1 VGVENID
8 VRAATELGI
17 PVTNAPG
24 TNSNAAAE
32 MTIGLMLST
41 MRRIQFARELIRSG
55 VWEDETT
62 LGREIIGSTVG
73 IVGYGNISKLVIRK
87 LQGFDVRKILVFTES
102 KALQTPEFHNV
113 AFATLETVLKESDI
127 VSIHKALTPQSLGMI
142 GEDHLKLMKRSAFL
156 INTSRGGLVQEAS
169 LLKALQERWIA
180 GAALDVYE
188 QEPLSPRSPFLSMN
202 HVVLTPHLGGATHET
217 RERMVTTIAHNIAN
231 FLTGKG
237 IDLKFQVNPEA
248 FPGKQ

>member
-1 VGVENID
+1 
-8 VRAATELGI
+8 
-17 PVTNAPG
+17 
-24 TNSNAAAE
+24 
-32 MTIGLMLST
+32 
-41 MRRIQFARELIRSG
+41 
-55 VWEDETT
+55 
-62 LGREIIGSTVG
+62 
-73 IVGYGNISKLVIRK
+73 
-87 LQGFDVRKILVFTES
+87 
-102 KALQTPEFHNV
+102 
-113 AFATLETVLKESDI
+113 
-127 VSIHKALTPQSLGMI
+127 MI